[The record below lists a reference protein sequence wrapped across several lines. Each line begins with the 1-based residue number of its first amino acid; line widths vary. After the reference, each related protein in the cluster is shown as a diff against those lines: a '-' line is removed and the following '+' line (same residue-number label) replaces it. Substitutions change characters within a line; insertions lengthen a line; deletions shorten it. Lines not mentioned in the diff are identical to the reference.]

1 MSGWGFNL
9 FGGGSSGGTAAAK
22 KNAPKEA
29 ILKLRSTLEMLSKR
43 EKHLQNLMDEQDAL
57 ARKYISTN
65 KTGELGLLPSWW
77 RGKCLC
83 RKDRAPVGQNPRI
96 EQDTSAS
103 RASLTF

>member
-9 FGGGSSGGTAAAK
+9 FGGGGGGGSTAAK

-57 ARKYISTN
+57 ARKNISTN
-65 KTGELGLLPSWW
+65 KTGEWNNFME
-77 RGKCLC
+77 KCGEMRRWGGACASGSLC
-83 RKDRAPVGQNPRI
+83 AGGR
-96 EQDTSAS
+96 E
-103 RASLTF
+103 

>member
-9 FGGGSSGGTAAAK
+9 FGGGGGGGSTAAK

-57 ARKYISTN
+57 ARKNISTN
-65 KTGELGLLPSWW
+65 KVGEWNHF
-77 RGKCLC
+77 C
-83 RKDRAPVGQNPRI
+83 
-96 EQDTSAS
+96 
-103 RASLTF
+103 